1 VVKKIML
8 AGFNRT
14 LDKWLC
20 DSFAEL
26 IEEKELWKWDDAS
39 GIFWSRLAKAL
50 Q

>member
-1 VVKKIML
+1 LKVIKAIIII
-8 AGFNRT
+8 
-14 LDKWLC
+14 
-20 DSFAEL
+20 